1 MKKLGYLG
9 PAGSFSH
16 QAAATYVSKNPDT
29 SPVAYQT
36 IHAMAVAVS
45 TGELDEAILPVEN
58 SLEGCV
64 TATMDVLAEDL
75 DFLIRHDL
83 ILSIHQHLLVQP
95 GTKRNEITTVLSH
108 VQAIGQCKRYLD
120 EHCPATTIQAVASSS
135 VAAES
140 AANGAGTIAA
150 IGSAVAAEI
159 YGLEILARDIQDE
172 KQNSTR
178 FILIAKADW
187 AYAGSIK
194 TSVIFSVDH
203 APGSLH
209 RALSIFHVWGINI
222 TRIESRPS
230 KRRLGEYLF
239 YIDLEGHRAEQDM
252 QDALRMLERS
262 TPFYKFLGSYNSI

>member
-16 QAAATYVSKNPDT
+16 QAASIYTAKNPGIA
-29 SPVAYQT
+29 PVAYQT
-36 IHAMAVAVS
+36 IYAMAVAVGN
-45 TGELDEAILPVEN
+45 GELDEAILPVEN

-75 DFLIRHDL
+75 HFLIRHDL
-83 ILSIHQHLLVQP
+83 ILPIHQHLLVRP
-95 GTKRNEITTVLSH
+95 GIQLGEITTILSH

-120 EHCPATTIQAVASSS
+120 EHFPAATIQAVASSS

-140 AANGAGTIAA
+140 AAGGDGTVAA

-159 YGLEILARDIQDE
+159 YGLEILAHDIQDE

-178 FILIAKADW
+178 FILIAKEDW
-187 AYAGSIK
+187 AYAGRIK

-203 APGSLH
+203 TPGSLH